1 MSPVIILDR
10 QGRLVGALG
19 SPGGPS
25 ILAYNAKALIA
36 VLDWGLSVQAA
47 FNLPNLVAKGDGF
60 GADTDRFS
68 EALRTGLAV
77 RGITLRPNASE
88 NSGLH
93 GAIWRQG
100 PAGWRWDSGADDR
113 REGVARTGD

>member
-1 MSPVIILDR
+1 MSPVLIFDR
-10 QGRLVGALG
+10 DGGLVGAMG

-36 VLDWGLSVQAA
+36 VLDWGMPVGEA
-47 FNLPNLVAKGDGF
+47 FALPNLVARGDGF

-68 EALRTGLAV
+68 ETLRGGLAAN
-77 RGITLRPNASE
+77 GIALRPNASE

-93 GAIWRQG
+93 GGVWRRGANGQW
-100 PAGWRWDSGADDR
+100 GWDGAADDR
-113 REGVARTGD
+113 REGVARTR

>member
-10 QGRLVGALG
+10 DGRFVGALG
-19 SPGGPS
+19 SPGGTS

-36 VLDWGLSVQAA
+36 VLDWGMSMQDA
-47 FNLPNLVAKGDGF
+47 FALPNLVARGDGF

-68 EALRTGLAV
+68 PDLQAALAAQ
-77 RGITLRPNASE
+77 GIVLRPNASE

-93 GAIWRQG
+93 GAIWRRG
-100 PAGWRWDSGADDR
+100 PNGWGWDGAADDR
-113 REGVARTGD
+113 REGVARTE

>member
-1 MSPVIILDR
+1 MSPIIILDR

-25 ILAYNAKALIA
+25 ILAYNAKGLIA
-36 VLDWGLSVQAA
+36 VLDWGLPMAEA
-47 FNLPNLVAKGDGF
+47 FALPNLVARGDGF

-68 EALRTGLAV
+68 ADLQAALAA
-77 RGITLRPNASE
+77 RGIRLRPNASE

-100 PAGWRWDSGADDR
+100 PDGAWAWDGAADDR
-113 REGVARTGD
+113 REGVARVE